1 LPISRTLS
9 LPLVPYSDWLGKLRD
24 QTRLPDSDEKKD
36 HKTEPPH
43 EGSHRSHE
51 LLGFFEN
58 WFERMASGSLVLG
71 MENATRV
78 SRALAEMD
86 VVRPELLGR
95 YVEYWRVKGL
105 FPG

>member
-1 LPISRTLS
+1 
-9 LPLVPYSDWLGKLRD
+9 
-24 QTRLPDSDEKKD
+24 
-36 HKTEPPH
+36 
-43 EGSHRSHE
+43 
-51 LLGFFEN
+51 
-58 WFERMASGSLVLG
+58 MASGSLVLG